1 MAKKKP
7 ETKPM
12 PTAAEPTHKP
22 VRVDFDP
29 EIHHLLRKVAADE
42 GVSMAAFA
50 RTTLERVVREE
61 AKRRGIK

>member
-1 MAKKKP
+1 MV
-7 ETKPM
+7 
-12 PTAAEPTHKP
+12 TATEPNQKP

-29 EIHHLLRKVAADE
+29 ETHHLLRKVAADE

-50 RTTLERVVREE
+50 RTTLEKVIRDE